1 MSVGETIGG
10 ELLPVDGCEI
20 AVLEAGIRYPNRRDL
35 VIFKL
40 AESSQVAASFTQ
52 NRFCAAPVTVAKK
65 HLEDGRVRALVVNTG
80 NANAGTGP
88 QGLEDASNTCDAV
101 ASLLNIEANQ
111 VLPFSTGVIGELLP
125 MPVLIRG
132 IEASRDQFDR
142 DQWLSAAHGIMT
154 TDTVPKGISKRIT
167 LSAGDVVLTGISKGA
182 GMIKPNMAT
191 MLSFVATDAV
201 IDEALLVDLCQCSVD
216 QSFNRITVDGDT
228 STNDACVLIATGASK
243 VSLSSQQ
250 DIDTFRTALDELML
264 FLATAI
270 VRDAEGATK
279 FIRVRVNNARS
290 SAEACKVGY
299 AVAESPLVKTAFFA
313 SDPNWGRILAA
324 VGRAG
329 IDDLSTELIDIFLE
343 DVCIVSKG
351 GVSSD
356 YSEAMGQEVMNRAE
370 IEVTID
376 LGRGNISESIYTSD
390 LSHDY
395 VSINADYRS

>member
-1 MSVGETIGG
+1 MPVGETLSG
-10 ELLPVDGCEI
+10 ELLPVNGCEI

-40 AESSQVAASFTQ
+40 ADSSQVAASFTQ
-52 NRFCAAPVTVAKK
+52 NRFCAAPVTVAKR
-65 HLEDGRVRALVVNTG
+65 HLESGQVRALVINTG
-80 NANAGTGP
+80 NANAGTGA
-88 QGLEDASNTCDAV
+88 QGLDDASNTCRAV
-101 ASLLNIEANQ
+101 ASLLNIETTQ

-125 MPVLIRG
+125 MPVLING
-132 IEASRDQFDR
+132 IEAAHGHFQH

-154 TDTVPKGISKRIT
+154 TDTVPKGISKRIS
-167 LSAGDVVLTGISKGA
+167 LGDGDVVLTGISKGA

-201 IDEALLVDLCQCSVD
+201 VDKALLATLCQSSVD

-228 STNDACVLIATGASK
+228 STNDACVLIATGASR
-243 VSLSSQQ
+243 VAVTTGQ
-250 DIDTFRTALDELML
+250 DIEVFRSALDELML

-279 FIRVRVNNARS
+279 FIRVRVNNALS
-290 SAEACKVGY
+290 PAEACKVGY

-324 VGRAG
+324 VGRSG
-329 IDDLSTELIDIFLE
+329 IDDLSTELIDIFLD

-351 GVSSD
+351 GISAD
-356 YSEAMGQEVMNRAE
+356 YSEAMGQEVMNRQE
-370 IEVTID
+370 IQVTID